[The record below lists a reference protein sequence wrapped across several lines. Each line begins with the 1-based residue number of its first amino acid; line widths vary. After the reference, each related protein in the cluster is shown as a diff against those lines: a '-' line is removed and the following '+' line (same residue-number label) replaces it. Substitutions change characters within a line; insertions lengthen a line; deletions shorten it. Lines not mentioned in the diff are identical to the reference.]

1 VTRHYA
7 MNPEEG
13 DVHAQLYFEKEQSCE
28 VEEGILNLGRMHE
41 RQVAKISIVRSSI
54 VDDK

>member
-1 VTRHYA
+1 

-13 DVHAQLYFEKEQSCE
+13 DVHARLYFEKERSCE
-28 VEEGILNLGRMHE
+28 AEEGISNLGWMHG

-54 VDDK
+54 VSGE

>member
-1 VTRHYA
+1 MTRHCV

-13 DVHAQLYFEKEQSCE
+13 DVHAQLYFEREQSCE
-28 VEEGILNLGRMHE
+28 AEEGILNLGRMHE

-54 VDDK
+54 MDGK